1 MIGHPERAGMERR
14 LAAVLIADVVGYSRM
29 SEIDEE
35 GTRIRFHTDLH
46 ELFEPKIATH
56 HGRLIKT
63 MGDGIL
69 VEFHSVVDALRCAVK
84 IQQQKAER
92 NAALRP
98 EQRMLFRIGVNLG
111 DVIVE
116 GEDIHGDGVN
126 IAARLESLAQPGG
139 ICISGTAFDHTV
151 HKAEV
156 GFSSL
161 GEQQLK
167 NIADPVRVYRV
178 LLDPSEAGK
187 VVASRRPRRR
197 AIILATLAALLIAA
211 AAIVFVWQWP
221 SVPQRPSVAVLPFAN
236 LSSDAGQDYFT
247 DGITDS
253 LIADLTMLSDL
264 DVIGHNSVFAY
275 KGKPLV
281 LADIGRD
288 LGVRFV
294 VEGSVQRIG
303 DQIRV
308 NAQLSDAASGD
319 HLWANRFNRA
329 AADVMA
335 VQDELS
341 RQIAEA
347 LGLKLTQ
354 SETER
359 ITRPPTANLEAY
371 DYYLRA
377 EQATR
382 TGRRSRLLEALA
394 LFDKAE
400 ALDPGF
406 AEAFAADA
414 HATAYVWRSAYD
426 DVLQS
431 APARKRAYEKASRAL
446 ALDSALS
453 SPYAVLAVM
462 QVVDRRYEQA
472 VTSAQQAVSLGSADA
487 EAHMALAYVQL
498 FSGNH
503 AEAGAAVDTALRH
516 DPNLSAI
523 NRYTAGLVFYLQ
535 RDYTKAIDS
544 FERARDGSPG
554 NGDFVTPLA
563 MAYVRAGRLDDARA
577 TVAEGLRLLAGRD
590 SLADW
595 RLSNAHFRNERD
607 LAFIL
612 DALREA
618 GLPEWPFGFKGNEHE
633 RLHGEEIAS
642 IVMGK
647 LLRGKTEP
655 SGSPAL
661 MQIERD
667 GKAAFRS
674 TTQMVT
680 GTVFVNGD
688 MLCEQSENAF
698 GRADCGP
705 IYRPANSPA
714 ETSYAYVNSTKVFYF
729 SPVK

>member
-1 MIGHPERAGMERR
+1 MERR

-211 AAIVFVWQWP
+211 AAIVFAWQWP
-221 SVPQRPSVAVLPFAN
+221 FVPQRPSVAVLPFAN

-308 NAQLSDAASGD
+308 NAQLSDVASGD

-535 RDYTKAIDS
+535 RDYTEAIDS

-554 NGDFVTPLA
+554 NGDFVIPIA

-595 RLSNAHFRNERD
+595 RLSNAHFRNEQD

>member
-1 MIGHPERAGMERR
+1 MERR
-14 LAAVLIADVVGYSRM
+14 LAAVLIADVVGYSRL

-211 AAIVFVWQWP
+211 TAIVFAWQWP
-221 SVPQRPSVAVLPFAN
+221 FVPQRPSVAVLPFAN

-354 SETER
+354 SEAER

-431 APARKRAYEKASRAL
+431 ALARKRAYEKASRAL
-446 ALDSALS
+446 ALDPVLS

-472 VTSAQQAVSLGSADA
+472 VASAQQAVSLGSADA

-503 AEAGAAVDTALRH
+503 AEAGAAVETALRH

-563 MAYVRAGRLDDARA
+563 MAYARAGRLDAARA
-577 TVAEGLRLLAGRD
+577 TVAEGLRFLAGRD
-590 SLADW
+590 SLAGW
-595 RLSNAHFRNERD
+595 HISNAHFRNEQD

-618 GLPEWPFGFKGNEHE
+618 GLPEWPFGFKGNEQE
-633 RLHGEEIAS
+633 RLHGDEIAS
-642 IVMGK
+642 AVMGK

-674 TTQMVT
+674 ATQMIT

-705 IYRPANSPA
+705 VYRPANSPA

>member
-1 MIGHPERAGMERR
+1 MERR

-308 NAQLSDAASGD
+308 NAQLSDVASGD

-535 RDYTKAIDS
+535 RDYTEAIDS

-554 NGDFVTPLA
+554 NGDFVIPIA

-595 RLSNAHFRNERD
+595 RLSNAHFRNEQD

>member
-1 MIGHPERAGMERR
+1 MGHPERAGMERR

-197 AIILATLAALLIAA
+197 AIILAILAALLIAA
-211 AAIVFVWQWP
+211 AAIVFAWQWP
-221 SVPQRPSVAVLPFAN
+221 FVPQRPSVAVLPFVN
-236 LSSDAGQDYFT
+236 LSGDPVQDYFT
-247 DGITDS
+247 DGITDN
-253 LIADLTMLSDL
+253 LIIDLARLSDI
-264 DVIGHNSVFAY
+264 DVISRNSAFAY
-275 KGKPLV
+275 KGKPYV
-281 LADIGRD
+281 MADIKRD
-288 LGVRFV
+288 LGARFV
-294 VEGSVQRIG
+294 VEGSVRRTG

-308 NAQLSDAASGD
+308 NAQLIDAVSGD
-319 HLWANRFNRA
+319 HLWANRFARGG
-329 AADVMA
+329 ADVFA

-341 RQIAEA
+341 RQIADA
-347 LGLKLTQ
+347 LGLELTP
-354 SETER
+354 SEAER
-359 ITRPPTANLEAY
+359 IARPPTANLEAY

-377 EQATR
+377 KQATR
-382 TGRRSRLLEALA
+382 TGRRSRMLEALA

-431 APARKRAYEKASRAL
+431 ALARKRAYDKASRAL
-446 ALDSALS
+446 ALDPELP

-472 VTSAQQAVSLGSADA
+472 IGSAQKAVSLGPVDA
-487 EAHMALAYVQL
+487 EAHMAFAYVQL
-498 FSGNH
+498 ISGNH
-503 AEAGAAVDTALRH
+503 AEAAAAVETALKY

-523 NRYTAGLVFYLQ
+523 DRYTAGLIFYLQ
-535 RDYTKAIDS
+535 RDYDRAIDN
-544 FERARDGSPG
+544 FQRARDGSPG

-563 MAYVRAGRLDDARA
+563 MAYVRSGRLDDARA
-577 TVAEGLRLLAGRD
+577 AVAEGGRLLQGRD
-590 SLADW
+590 CLAGW
-595 RLSNAHFRNERD
+595 RIANAHFREED
-607 LAFIL
+607 LAFIV

-618 GLPEWPFGFKGNEHE
+618 GLPEWPFGFKGDGHD
-633 RLHGEEIAS
+633 RLNGDEIGS
-642 IVMGK
+642 TVLGK

-655 SGSPAL
+655 MGNPAL
-661 MQIERD
+661 MQID
-667 GKAAFRS
+667 LGGKAAFRS
-674 TTQMVT
+674 ATQLMT
-680 GTVFVNGD
+680 ETVFVDGD

-705 IYRPANSPA
+705 VYRHANSPD
-714 ETSYAYVNSTKVFYF
+714 ETGYTYVNSTKVFYF

>member
-1 MIGHPERAGMERR
+1 MERR

-187 VVASRRPRRR
+187 VVASRLPRRR

-211 AAIVFVWQWP
+211 AAIVFAWQWP
-221 SVPQRPSVAVLPFAN
+221 FVPQRPSVAVLPFAN

-288 LGVRFV
+288 LGVRFI

-319 HLWANRFNRA
+319 HLWANRFNRS

-359 ITRPPTANLEAY
+359 ITHPPTANLEAY

-431 APARKRAYEKASRAL
+431 ALARKRAYEKASRAL

-595 RLSNAHFRNERD
+595 RLSNAHFRNEQD

-655 SGSPAL
+655 SGSAAL

>member
-1 MIGHPERAGMERR
+1 MERR

-577 TVAEGLRLLAGRD
+577 TVAEGIRLLAGRD

-595 RLSNAHFRNERD
+595 RLSNAHFRNEQD

>member
-1 MIGHPERAGMERR
+1 MERR

-595 RLSNAHFRNERD
+595 RLSNAHFRNEQD

-680 GTVFVNGD
+680 GTVFVNSD

>member
-211 AAIVFVWQWP
+211 AAIDFAWQWP
-221 SVPQRPSVAVLPFAN
+221 FVPQRPSVAVLPFAN

-308 NAQLSDAASGD
+308 NAQLSDVASGD

-535 RDYTKAIDS
+535 RDYTEAIDS

-554 NGDFVTPLA
+554 NGDFVIPIA

-595 RLSNAHFRNERD
+595 RLSNAHFRNEQD

>member
-1 MIGHPERAGMERR
+1 MERR
-14 LAAVLIADVVGYSRM
+14 LAAVLIADVVGYSRL

-156 GFSSL
+156 GFSCL

-211 AAIVFVWQWP
+211 AAIVFAWQWP
-221 SVPQRPSVAVLPFAN
+221 FAPQRPSVAVLPFAN

-319 HLWANRFNRA
+319 HLWANRFNRS

-359 ITRPPTANLEAY
+359 ITHPPTANLEAY

-431 APARKRAYEKASRAL
+431 ALARKRAYEKASRAL

-595 RLSNAHFRNERD
+595 RLSNAHFRNEQD

-655 SGSPAL
+655 SGSAAL

>member
-1 MIGHPERAGMERR
+1 MERR

>member
-1 MIGHPERAGMERR
+1 MERR

-187 VVASRRPRRR
+187 VVASRRPHRR
-197 AIILATLAALLIAA
+197 AINLATLAALLIAA
-211 AAIVFVWQWP
+211 AAIVFAWLWP
-221 SVPQRPSVAVLPFAN
+221 FVPQRPSVAVLPFAN
-236 LSSDAGQDYFT
+236 LSGDAGQDYFT

-288 LGVRFV
+288 LGVRFI

-359 ITRPPTANLEAY
+359 ITHPPTANLEAY

-544 FERARDGSPG
+544 FERARNGSPG

-595 RLSNAHFRNERD
+595 RLSNAHFRNEQD

>member
-1 MIGHPERAGMERR
+1 MERR

-187 VVASRRPRRR
+187 VVASRLPRRR

-211 AAIVFVWQWP
+211 AAIVFAWQWP
-221 SVPQRPSVAVLPFAN
+221 FVPQRPSVAVLPFAN

-288 LGVRFV
+288 LGVRFI

-319 HLWANRFNRA
+319 HLWANRFNRS

-359 ITRPPTANLEAY
+359 ITHPPTANLEAY

-400 ALDPGF
+400 ALDPSF

-431 APARKRAYEKASRAL
+431 ALARKRAYEKASRAL

-595 RLSNAHFRNERD
+595 RLSNAHFRNEQD

-655 SGSPAL
+655 SGSAAL

>member
-1 MIGHPERAGMERR
+1 MERR
-14 LAAVLIADVVGYSRM
+14 LAAVLIADVVGYSRL

-151 HKAEV
+151 HKADV
-156 GFSSL
+156 GFSAL

-167 NIADPVRVYRV
+167 NIVDPVRVYRV
-178 LLDPSEAGK
+178 LLDPAEAGK
-187 VVASRRPRRR
+187 VVVSHRPRHR
-197 AIILATLAALLIAA
+197 AIILATLAALLIAT
-211 AAIVFVWQWP
+211 AAIGFAWQWP
-221 SVPQRPSVAVLPFAN
+221 FVLQRPSVAVLPFIN
-236 LSSDAGQDYFT
+236 LSNDPGQDYFT
-247 DGITDS
+247 DGMTDG
-253 LIADLTMLSDL
+253 LIADLTMLSDI

-281 LADIGRD
+281 LADVGRD

-308 NAQLSDAASGD
+308 NAQLIDAASGD
-319 HLWANRFNRA
+319 HLWANRFNRS

-335 VQDELS
+335 MQNELS
-341 RQIAEA
+341 RQIAAA
-347 LGLKLTQ
+347 LGLKLTR
-354 SETER
+354 SEAER

-400 ALDPGF
+400 ALDPDF

-431 APARKRAYEKASRAL
+431 ALARKRAYEKASRAL
-446 ALDSALS
+446 ALDPVLS

-472 VTSAQQAVSLGSADA
+472 VTSAQQAVSLGAADA

-503 AEAGAAVDTALRH
+503 AEAAAAVETALRH

-535 RDYTKAIDS
+535 RDYTKAIDN
-544 FERARDGSPG
+544 FQRARDGSPG

-577 TVAEGLRLLAGRD
+577 TVTEGLRFLAGRD
-590 SLADW
+590 SLAGW
-595 RLSNAHFRNERD
+595 RISNAHFRNEQD
-607 LAFIL
+607 LTSII

-618 GLPEWPFGFKGNEHE
+618 GLPEWPFGFKGNEQD
-633 RLHGEEIAS
+633 RLHGDEIAS
-642 IVMGK
+642 TVMGK

-661 MQIERD
+661 MQIEPN

-674 TTQMVT
+674 ATQMIT
-680 GTVFVNGD
+680 GTVFVNDD

-705 IYRPANSPA
+705 VYKPANAPD

>member
-1 MIGHPERAGMERR
+1 MERR
-14 LAAVLIADVVGYSRM
+14 LAAVLIADVVGYSRL

-98 EQRMLFRIGVNLG
+98 EQRMFFRIGVNLG

-151 HKAEV
+151 HRAEV

-187 VVASRRPRRR
+187 VVAYRRPRRR
-197 AIILATLAALLIAA
+197 AIIVATLAALLIAA
-211 AAIVFVWQWP
+211 AAIVFAWQWP
-221 SVPQRPSVAVLPFAN
+221 FVPQRPSVAVLPFAN

-264 DVIGHNSVFAY
+264 DVIGRNSVFAY
-275 KGKPLV
+275 KGKPLI

-294 VEGSVQRIG
+294 VAGSVQRIG

-359 ITRPPTANLEAY
+359 ITHPPTANLEAY

-400 ALDPGF
+400 ALDPSF

-431 APARKRAYEKASRAL
+431 ALARKRAYEKASRAL

-595 RLSNAHFRNERD
+595 RLSNAHFRNEQD

-655 SGSPAL
+655 SGSAAL

>member
-1 MIGHPERAGMERR
+1 MERR
-14 LAAVLIADVVGYSRM
+14 LAAVLIADVVGYSRL

-156 GFSSL
+156 GFSCL

-211 AAIVFVWQWP
+211 AAIVFAWQWP
-221 SVPQRPSVAVLPFAN
+221 FAPQRPSVAVLPFAN

-288 LGVRFV
+288 LGVRFI

-319 HLWANRFNRA
+319 HLWANRFNRS

-359 ITRPPTANLEAY
+359 ITHPPTANLEAY

-431 APARKRAYEKASRAL
+431 ALARKRAYEKASRAL

-498 FSGNH
+498 FSGSH

-595 RLSNAHFRNERD
+595 RLSNAHFRNEQD

-655 SGSPAL
+655 SGSAAL

>member
-1 MIGHPERAGMERR
+1 MERR

-92 NAALRP
+92 NATLRP

-211 AAIVFVWQWP
+211 AAIVFAWQWP
-221 SVPQRPSVAVLPFAN
+221 FVPQRPSVAVLPFAN

-308 NAQLSDAASGD
+308 NAQLSDVASGD

-595 RLSNAHFRNERD
+595 RLSNAHFRNEQD

-714 ETSYAYVNSTKVFYF
+714 ETSYAYVNSTKVFHF

>member
-1 MIGHPERAGMERR
+1 MERR
-14 LAAVLIADVVGYSRM
+14 LAAVLIADVVGYSRL

-98 EQRMLFRIGVNLG
+98 EQRMFFRIGVNLG

-151 HKAEV
+151 HRAEV

-187 VVASRRPRRR
+187 VVAYRRPRRR
-197 AIILATLAALLIAA
+197 AIIVATLAALLIAA
-211 AAIVFVWQWP
+211 AAIVFAWQWP
-221 SVPQRPSVAVLPFAN
+221 FVPQRPSVAVLPFAN

-253 LIADLTMLSDL
+253 LIADLAMLSDL
-264 DVIGHNSVFAY
+264 DVIGRNSVFAY
-275 KGKPLV
+275 KGKPLI

-359 ITRPPTANLEAY
+359 ITHPPTANLEAY

-595 RLSNAHFRNERD
+595 RLSNAHFRNEQD
-607 LAFIL
+607 LAVIL

-647 LLRGKTEP
+647 LLWGKTEP

-667 GKAAFRS
+667 GKAVFRS